1 MPVNNKRN
9 SAAINQAAGAVIRS
23 LRKERN
29 LSGYDLGCLT
39 GLSQQQISRYER
51 GSNHLTLNLLIEIL
65 LALDTTLD
73 EFLYQMNIHCGFADS
88 KNMLSVFR
96 KEHSFN
102 SSFNDDDT
110 IFHS

>member
-1 MPVNNKRN
+1 MPVNNKQN

-23 LRKERN
+23 LRKEKN

-51 GSNHLTLNLLIEIL
+51 GNNHLTLTLLIEIL
-65 LALDTTLD
+65 FALDVSLD
-73 EFLYQMNIHCGFADS
+73 EFLYQINIYCGFTDS

-96 KEHSFN
+96 KELSV
-102 SSFNDDDT
+102 
-110 IFHS
+110 IIL

>member
-23 LRKERN
+23 LRKEKN

-65 LALDTTLD
+65 LALDTTLMHRD
-73 EFLYQMNIHCGFADS
+73 R
-88 KNMLSVFR
+88 LSR
-96 KEHSFN
+96 RLPLHSWKPGG
-102 SSFNDDDT
+102 
-110 IFHS
+110 

>member
-9 SAAINQAAGAVIRS
+9 STAINQAVGAVIRS
-23 LRKERN
+23 LRKEKK

-51 GSNHLTLNLLIEIL
+51 GSNHLTLSLLIEIL

-73 EFLYQMNIHCGFADS
+73 EFLYQINIHCGFTDS
-88 KNMLSVFR
+88 RNMLSAFR
-96 KEHSFN
+96 EEDSFN
-102 SSFNDDDT
+102 SLLNDNDT
-110 IFHS
+110 ITP